1 MEQENEETPPSGELI
16 STVGALVGS
25 VAGVWLKIRVLKTSQ
40 SNKVHTRA
48 HMASNMLRTGEGS
61 LANRT
66 FVVTSHV
73 LVVGGESV

>member
-48 HMASNMLRTGEGS
+48 HMASNMLRTGESG